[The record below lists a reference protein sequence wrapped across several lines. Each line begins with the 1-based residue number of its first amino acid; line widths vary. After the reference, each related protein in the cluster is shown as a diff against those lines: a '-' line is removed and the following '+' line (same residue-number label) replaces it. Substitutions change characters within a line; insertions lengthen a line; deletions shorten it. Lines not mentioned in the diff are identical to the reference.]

1 MFFVGRFI
9 TGVGVG
15 ISCFALPLYSAEIS
29 TASIRGA
36 TGSLFQLNV
45 VAPRNEK
52 LDIIFPCKNLP
63 KNGVLSLLFSWNHHW
78 DSPKKTQVNK
88 HCVGFPPRICDC
100 FFCCLLFSV
109 NGKIRGVCLTKGRLG
124 TGYRSCMP
132 DSLGNFPPLIRNKNP
147 QGKPRRSRAWTL
159 NRKKGV
165 GTQLGSHWSQVWTY
179 EVDMF
184 F

>member
-52 LDIIFPCKNLP
+52 LDIIF
-63 KNGVLSLLFSWNHHW
+63 SWNHHW
-78 DSPKKTQVNK
+78 DSPKKASQQALCWVCPGNLWLFFFVVCCFLSTEK
-88 HCVGFPPRICDC
+88 SGCVF
-100 FFCCLLFSV
+100 
-109 NGKIRGVCLTKGRLG
+109 N
-124 TGYRSCMP
+124 
-132 DSLGNFPPLIRNKNP
+132 
-147 QGKPRRSRAWTL
+147 
-159 NRKKGV
+159 
-165 GTQLGSHWSQVWTY
+165 
-179 EVDMF
+179 
-184 F
+184 

>member
-63 KNGVLSLLFSWNHHW
+63 KNGVFIIIFSWNHHW
-78 DSPKKTQVNK
+78 DSQTKASQQALCWVSPVELWPEQNP
-88 HCVGFPPRICDC
+88 GAF
-100 FFCCLLFSV
+100 
-109 NGKIRGVCLTKGRLG
+109 LTKGRLG
-124 TGYRSCMP
+124 TSHRFCMP
-132 DSLGNFPPLIRNKNP
+132 DSLGEFPPKLVLE
-147 QGKPRRSRAWTL
+147 KPISRETKQKPGL
-159 NRKKGV
+159 
-165 GTQLGSHWSQVWTY
+165 TS
-179 EVDMF
+179 E
-184 F
+184 